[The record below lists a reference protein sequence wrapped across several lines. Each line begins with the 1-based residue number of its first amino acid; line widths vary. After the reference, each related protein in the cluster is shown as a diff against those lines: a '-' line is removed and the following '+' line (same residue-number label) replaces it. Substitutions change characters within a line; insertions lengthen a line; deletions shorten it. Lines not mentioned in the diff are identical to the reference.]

1 MKRLLMVLLLSLGS
15 VPALADH
22 AGWSGYRG
30 GYDGSYQFITESEFI
45 QSSTTFTQVS
55 KDLFGNATP
64 TVREVAYKGPGL
76 KTSMST
82 ELARFVRFSTY
93 HLYRDQSN
101 NPADSMRGSEL
112 GGEIKLSFWGPV
124 VNLQLGLGLSGS
136 RLNHQ
141 NMEGSTIYFGTGG
154 MGTIGIERFIA
165 SKASVVFTVKAQ
177 QEELTAEEKSK
188 NISARSST
196 VGAGVALLLWLN

>member
-1 MKRLLMVLLLSLGS
+1 MKKLIAILMLCSS
-15 VPALADH
+15 PALADH

-30 GYDGSYQFITESEFI
+30 GYDGSYQFITESEFM
-45 QSSTTFTQVS
+45 QSSTTFTQVV
-55 KDLFGNATP
+55 KDSFGNENTQAKQ
-64 TVREVAYKGPGL
+64 ASYKGPGL

-101 NPADSMRGSEL
+101 NPADSMRGSEV

-141 NMEGSTIYFGTGG
+141 NTEGSTIYFGTGG

-177 QEELTAEEKSK
+177 QEELVAEEKSK
-188 NISARSST
+188 NITAHSST
-196 VGAGVALLLWLN
+196 VGVGIALLLWLN